1 MNNRALFYVFLV
13 LLIAGCLVYLLAP
26 ILTPFLTA
34 ALLAY
39 ICDPLAD
46 RLESWKLSRTLAV
59 VVIFVLLTTGLVLL
73 FLVLA
78 PLIQTQVMTFLQKAP
93 GYVDWLQSSLAPKLQ
108 QSLGIDAAALDLG
121 ALKQRAL
128 ANWEQIGSWVGLVLA
143 SMTRSGLSLALGLLN
158 AVLVPVVM
166 FYLLRD
172 WDDIVARVQ
181 DLLPQRYRLT
191 VSSLARDIDA
201 VLANFFRG
209 QLTVMLSL
217 GLFYSVGLWL
227 VGLDLALPIG
237 LGAGL
242 ISFVPYLGAIV
253 GMVAAGAAA
262 ALQFKA
268 LIPVVATLSVFAV
281 GQILEGMVL
290 TPRLVGGRI
299 GLHPV
304 AVIFAVMAGGQV
316 FGFFGVLLAL
326 PVAAAV
332 MVWLRH
338 LHGRY
343 TESGLY
349 RDSSPK

>member
-1 MNNRALFYVFLV
+1 MNNRALIYVFVV
-13 LLIAGCLVYLLAP
+13 LAVVGYLVYLLAP

-46 RLESWKLSRTLAV
+46 RLESWKLSRTLSV
-59 VVIFVLLTTGLVLL
+59 IVIFVALTAGLVLL
-73 FLVLA
+73 VLVLA
-78 PLIQTQVMTFLQKAP
+78 PLIQTQVMTFMHKAP
-93 GYVDWLQSSLAPKLQ
+93 GYVDWLQTTLAPRLQ
-108 QSLGIDAAALDLG
+108 ESLGIDAAALDLG
-121 ALKQRAL
+121 ALKERAL
-128 ANWEQIGSWVGLVLA
+128 ANWQQIGSWVGLVLA

-172 WDDIVARVQ
+172 WDDIVARVH

-191 VSSLARDIDA
+191 VSGLARDIDA
-201 VLANFFRG
+201 VLASFFRG

-242 ISFVPYLGAIV
+242 VSFVPYLGVIV

-268 LIPVVATLSVFAV
+268 LIPVLATLSVFAV

-304 AVIFAVMAGGQV
+304 AF
-316 FGFFGVLLAL
+316 LRSWLA
-326 PVAAAV
+326 ARSSAS
-332 MVWLRH
+332 
-338 LHGRY
+338 
-343 TESGLY
+343 SGCCWPF
-349 RDSSPK
+349 RWRPP

>member
-1 MNNRALFYVFLV
+1 MNNRGALYG
-13 LLIAGCLVYLLAP
+13 LLAVVAAGWLVYLLAP

-46 RLESWKLSRTLAV
+46 RLERWKLSRTVAV
-59 VVIFVLLTTGLVLL
+59 VVIFLALTTGLVLL
-73 FLVLA
+73 VLVLA
-78 PLIQTQVMTFLQKAP
+78 PLIQTQVITFMQKAP
-93 GYVDWLQSSLAPKLQ
+93 GYVDWLQNSLAPTLQ
-108 QSLGIDAAALDLG
+108 ESLGIDAAALDLSV
-121 ALKQRAL
+121 LKQRAL
-128 ANWEQIGSWVGLVLA
+128 ENWREIGSWVGLVLA
-143 SMTRSGLSLALGLLN
+143 SMTRSGLGLALWLLN

-172 WDDIVARVQ
+172 WDDIVARAH
-181 DLLPQRYRLT
+181 DLVPRRHRLT
-191 VSSLARDIDA
+191 VGGLARDIDA

-209 QLTVMLSL
+209 QLTVMLAL
-217 GLFYSVGLWL
+217 GLFYSVGLW
-227 VGLDLALPIG
+227 VMGLDLAVPIG

-242 ISFVPYLGAIV
+242 VSFVPYLGVIV
-253 GMVAAGAAA
+253 GLVVAGAAA
-262 ALQFKA
+262 ALQFKE
-268 LIPVVATLSVFAV
+268 LLPVLGVLAVFGV
-281 GQILEGMVL
+281 GQMLEGMIL

-304 AVIFAVMAGGQV
+304 AVIFAVMAGGQL

-326 PVAAAV
+326 PLAAAV
-332 MVWLRH
+332 MVWMRH

-349 RDSSPK
+349 RDRPEQ